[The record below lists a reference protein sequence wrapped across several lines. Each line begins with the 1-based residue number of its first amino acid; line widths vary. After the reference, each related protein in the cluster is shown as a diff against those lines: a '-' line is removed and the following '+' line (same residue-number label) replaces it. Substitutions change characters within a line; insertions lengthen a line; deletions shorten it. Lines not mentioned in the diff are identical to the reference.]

1 MAAPEQVA
9 LPRRSRPEA
18 GADAMPRPGLAHV
31 PARPARLGSAQREVH
46 VLVVG
51 EVRLVEEADLAQHR
65 DAQERR
71 SAADASHRPIAA
83 LQLLERQAE
92 VAVAGASE
100 AVDDEPRR
108 VDALFVLEEQGAG
121 EKPRPRLRPR
131 RPAELGEPVRPHPNV
146 AVYQRPELP

>member
-18 GADAMPRPGLAHV
+18 GAEARPRPGLAHV
-31 PARPARLGSAQREVH
+31 PARPARVGGAQREVH

-71 SAADASHRPIAA
+71 AAAHAGHRPVAP

-92 VAVAGASE
+92 VAVARASE
-100 AVDDEPRR
+100 AVDGEPRR
-108 VDALFVLEEQGAG
+108 IDALLVLEEQRAR
-121 EKPRPRLRPR
+121 EEPRPRLRAR
-131 RPAELGEPVRPHPNV
+131 RLAGPGEPFRPPFPV
-146 AVYQRPELP
+146 LVDPRYEPP